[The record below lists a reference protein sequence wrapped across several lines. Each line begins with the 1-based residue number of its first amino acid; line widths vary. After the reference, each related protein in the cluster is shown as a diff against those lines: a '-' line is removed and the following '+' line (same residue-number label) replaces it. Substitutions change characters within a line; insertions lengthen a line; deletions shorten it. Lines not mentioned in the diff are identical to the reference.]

1 MINTLSSKITGY
13 IEKNS
18 NIHDTDNL
26 AKINYALQAV
36 LGETF
41 KIVILISLFLIIGRI
56 NYLLFS
62 MAILFTTRI
71 FLGGYHCNTTMS
83 CLFASIIMFLI
94 TSLVGPLLPKLNI
107 LIYYLAAILSVLI
120 VIFNAPFP
128 NKYRPIKNQKRKQTL
143 KYLSTFF
150 TISWSIILLFYVKDT
165 AYLNCG
171 FLTIIL
177 EIIQVIPTRKENNYE
192 K

>member
-26 AKINYALQAV
+26 EKINYALQVV
-36 LGETF
+36 LGDTF
-41 KIVILISLFLIIGRI
+41 KIVILISLFLMIGRI

-62 MAILFTTRI
+62 MVILFTIRI
-71 FLGGYHCNTTMS
+71 FLGGYHCSTIMS
-83 CLFASIIMFLI
+83 CLFASAIIFLI
-94 TSLVGPLLPKLNI
+94 TSLVGPMLPKLNI
-107 LIYYLAAILSVLI
+107 LFYYLAAIFSVLI

-128 NKYRPIKNQKRKQTL
+128 NKYRPIKSKKRKQIL
-143 KYLSTFF
+143 KFLSTFF
-150 TISWSIILLFYVKDT
+150 TISWLIILLFYVKDT

-177 EIIQVIPTRKENNYE
+177 EILQIIPTRKETNYE